1 MAKRAASHACYLA
14 RCLTHANAT
23 NRTPQNSSGTNIHTT
38 RMTSSTQTRVPDS
51 CVTLLARLKRSKP
64 VVARKL
70 TFSGVGQ
77 RDVYNIA
84 APFEWNGRHVIAG
97 RVESREVEHSEI
109 ILFGDGNGVWQP
121 IPSATTFPGLQ
132 DPCITIIGGE
142 IVLGGV
148 RFPVTVADGSV
159 GWRME
164 FYRGSSVD
172 DLKLFLEGPDKMKD
186 IRLVGLADEQIGILT
201 RPQGAKGGRGQIGF
215 VIAASLDSITA
226 EAIQEAPL
234 FKDQCR
240 EDEWVGANEAHR
252 LQNGTIGV
260 LGHIAHFDEK
270 EHRHYY
276 AMVFCIDT
284 RNGRATSPEIIASRS
299 DFPDGPAKRPDLVDV
314 MFSGG
319 LIRRTDGTATLYA
332 GLSDAE
338 AGCVLLPDPFAKC
351 EARVQADHTAI
362 DAIQKCPS
370 TIPK

>member
-1 MAKRAASHACYLA
+1 
-14 RCLTHANAT
+14 
-23 NRTPQNSSGTNIHTT
+23 
-38 RMTSSTQTRVPDS
+38 MTSSTPTRVPDS
-51 CVTLLARLKRSKP
+51 CSTLLARLKRSKP
-64 VVARKL
+64 ATARKL
-70 TFSGVGQ
+70 RFSGVGQ

-84 APFEWNGRHVIAG
+84 APFEWNGRQVIAG

-109 ILFGDGNGVWQP
+109 IFFADGNGVWQP
-121 IPSATTFPGLQ
+121 LPSAATFPGLQ
-132 DPCITIIGGE
+132 DPCIVIIGGE
-142 IVLGGV
+142 IILGGV
-148 RFPVTVADGSV
+148 RFPVTVADGTT

-164 FYRGSSVD
+164 FYRGSSVA
-172 DLKLFLEGPDKMKD
+172 DLKLFLKGPDKMKD
-186 IRLVGLADEQIGILT
+186 IRLVGLADDRVGVLT

-215 VIAASLDSITA
+215 VIAPGLDSITA

-240 EDEWVGANEAHR
+240 EEEWVGANEAHQ
-252 LQNGTIGV
+252 LQNGLIGV

-276 AMVFCIDT
+276 AMVFCIDP
-284 RNGRATSPEIIASRS
+284 RDGRATAPEIIASRS

-319 LIRRTDGTATLYA
+319 LVRQADGTATLYA

-351 EARVQADHTAI
+351 EAKIHADSTSI
-362 DAIQKCPS
+362 SPMSECPT